1 MEKNNKKNQLI
12 HFNES
17 NIKDMIFEIRGE
29 KVMLDRDLANLYQV
43 KTKRLN
49 EQVRRNNDKFLGYS
63 FKLLDNEKDELVAK
77 CDRFQTL
84 KHSSINP
91 TVFSEHGVLMAA
103 NILNS
108 KIATKISRLII
119 DVFVSIRKQ
128 VLSNP
133 SYEILAEKIK
143 RIESEVDT
151 LKMHQTVEDNIV
163 FNKFNDM
170 SSQINQM
177 SDILNEFQ
185 NSHIV
190 IKKPEDGIGEG

>member
-1 MEKNNKKNQLI
+1 
-12 HFNES
+12 
-17 NIKDMIFEIRGE
+17 
-29 KVMLDRDLANLYQV
+29 
-43 KTKRLN
+43 
-49 EQVRRNNDKFLGYS
+49 
-63 FKLLDNEKDELVAK
+63 
-77 CDRFQTL
+77 
-84 KHSSINP
+84 
-91 TVFSEHGVLMAA
+91 MAA

-128 VLSNP
+128 LLSNP

>member
-1 MEKNNKKNQLI
+1 M
-12 HFNES
+12 
-17 NIKDMIFEIRGE
+17 
-29 KVMLDRDLANLYQV
+29 
-43 KTKRLN
+43 
-49 EQVRRNNDKFLGYS
+49 KFQFGTS
-63 FKLLDNEKDELVAK
+63 SWGGTRKLPYA
-77 CDRFQTL
+77 FT
-84 KHSSINP
+84 
-91 TVFSEHGVLMAA
+91 EHGVLMTSS
-103 NILNS
+103 ILNS
-108 KIATKISRLII
+108 KIATKINQKII

>member
-1 MEKNNKKNQLI
+1 MRT
-12 HFNES
+12 F
-17 NIKDMIFEIRGE
+17 
-29 KVMLDRDLANLYQV
+29 V
-43 KTKRLN
+43 
-49 EQVRRNNDKFLGYS
+49 
-63 FKLLDNEKDELVAK
+63 EL
-77 CDRFQTL
+77 
-84 KHSSINP
+84 
-91 TVFSEHGVLMAA
+91 
-103 NILNS
+103 
-108 KIATKISRLII
+108 
-119 DVFVSIRKQ
+119 RKQ